1 MKFHLPL
8 NLRRALL
15 ALVTASSF
23 SALPLTSYATENI
36 AYENPASVTVS
47 EDLDFTGEVKEVTNK
62 VHYRICLNS
71 SDLSLLPQDSQKNQH
86 SIIFDLGTAGVHA
99 RAFKMS
105 GSDLEIGFMNQVSF
119 SNYIYQ
125 GDDGKSFE
133 IQNAGGI
140 SYGGA
145 IFAVDGSLL
154 HFHDN
159 TTLSFNSNDVFSPM
173 GGAIYLENSDLLIAD
188 NEHVLFH
195 QNGADIAYSGSSVSG
210 WKGGGAIGVSALRG
224 ATSHTVSIEDNGV
237 VTFSENVNQGNG
249 GAISSSNG
257 IETAGEHLELYF
269 TGNDNVS
276 FSSNQATYGTGG
288 AISWDGGRYATLVF
302 RENAKISFSKNE
314 ASNAGGALYSPCITE
329 FSNNGDISFTQNYAT
344 GGGGAFYNSGCPA
357 TFSKNR
363 SLTFSGNTSGAEGGA
378 IHAGGTCPL
387 RFETNGSLVFLNN
400 QAKKG
405 GAIRASVLTILNTTS
420 PLEFSGN
427 KATNG
432 DGGAILMAEDNY
444 EAGLYIGQHG
454 SVIFSGNS
462 ASKSRGAIYIEDTA
476 TFLSDNQSLL
486 FSENSAGM
494 DGGAIATGSSC
505 RTLNFNNNQQLLF
518 QNNTATKNGGAI
530 CVKSLSI
537 AGNGTV
543 AFTNNNAGTSGGA
556 ISAQSVSIVNNESVE
571 FRGNYVKQY
580 DENGNLTGTVL
591 NSVHAGDLELS
602 TQAEGGTITF
612 YDPITNVSTG
622 SLDLNYYK
630 DSDGNDV
637 TGAGDIVFSGL
648 HAEEDLTAVFRTLG
662 LGTTGETFQSCLE
675 TSLTSTI
682 RASNKD
688 EGVTLHG
695 GTLRV
700 SDDAILKIANSSYSG
715 GNYLAK
721 NGTLTELSNG
731 GSLNIDRDATF
742 ESDANLRISQAAMT
756 AGRDFKS
763 SGYAFLREGTLNIGR
778 DAVLNGGGWIELQ
791 HGSSVTAGGSVKV
804 QNESNVT
811 FTGNGNTLSATG
823 GIVFEEGSFLDQYG
837 GTGSTLQA
845 PSVSM
850 KGTELLL
857 APQNDGYALT
867 VDGNLS
873 LAGSS
878 IYITSK
884 GLQDSSSAD
893 GFDLKGID
901 VTGTLAVSGA
911 ATINLNSAFE
921 NRKGVLTLFRV
932 NADSDFSG
940 TVEDWTCQL
949 WKEGTYDAAT
959 NSWGEDTFTPLKNGE
974 LTAAYLTDGKWG
986 ILLKLGGGDSPT
998 PGDEDIY
1005 VPYGTNEAISSLDK
1019 KVHLLGGT
1027 LDVTGLPQDTPLT
1040 NQVLVEGTDGLLVM
1054 NGGQTLVLTGNLTG
1068 KNKIGYDIDGVDGG
1082 SAGGVAIGSSGGSLN
1097 SGAVDLGGETY
1108 NIASLNVRGGMA
1120 GIEETASL
1128 GHDGTSIIVGSSSG
1142 RGETSA
1148 ALINDGSIRGNSL
1161 TVNSDGSVTNNNIL
1175 NVADITLNS
1184 QSALANTGNLT
1195 AEEITVAE
1203 GALLRNAG
1211 SLEGNITLLGNMSNS
1226 GQTTGMI
1233 LVQQG
1238 ASLSGGGIFD
1248 SVTVRQGGRLN
1259 IQGAASFNGLTLE
1272 EGSGMAF
1279 SVNGT
1284 TPAGARMSAEETYSH
1299 ATVGNLSLTG
1309 TPTIEVHIGSG
1320 LIASGAESFTLNL
1333 LQAAEIAGDAALNQ
1347 QLLLTGETGLLENG
1361 GVLDWNP
1368 ETGLLTFS
1376 GKLNTAA
1383 ASGLAGQDAALLADT
1398 LWSSVS
1404 SVASFART
1412 ANEQGRIAGVRS
1424 SRLWG
1429 AGLGY
1434 FTSMSSE
1441 GTLSGFSY
1449 KGGGYA
1455 VGADVAASKNAV
1467 VGAAFGQMFG
1477 THRSGNSLLSD
1488 KQRSF
1493 MFALYGNVHQELARG
1508 QELNLSGY
1516 FSYGS
1521 VDHTARTHVGGS
1533 RQTPGRARWDDNVY
1547 AFGLLADWNV
1557 RTGDTFTVAPFT
1569 GITCMYGSQGPI
1581 EETFDGGSRSFGNG
1595 GLQSWS
1601 IPVGVTLKSV
1611 CGLGNGQALLPE
1623 LSVAYVGDIARRNPY
1638 TRTWAAGQSVT
1649 GRGHAPGRHALMTRA
1664 GLGWQINRNWQA
1676 GAWYTL
1682 EVRSG
1687 QTNQSVNLNASY
1699 SF

>member
-1 MKFHLPL
+1 M
-8 NLRRALL
+8 
-15 ALVTASSF
+15 
-23 SALPLTSYATENI
+23 
-36 AYENPASVTVS
+36 
-47 EDLDFTGEVKEVTNK
+47 
-62 VHYRICLNS
+62 
-71 SDLSLLPQDSQKNQH
+71 
-86 SIIFDLGTAGVHA
+86 
-99 RAFKMS
+99 
-105 GSDLEIGFMNQVSF
+105 
-119 SNYIYQ
+119 
-125 GDDGKSFE
+125 
-133 IQNAGGI
+133 
-140 SYGGA
+140 
-145 IFAVDGSLL
+145 
-154 HFHDN
+154 
-159 TTLSFNSNDVFSPM
+159 
-173 GGAIYLENSDLLIAD
+173 
-188 NEHVLFH
+188 
-195 QNGADIAYSGSSVSG
+195 
-210 WKGGGAIGVSALRG
+210 
-224 ATSHTVSIEDNGV
+224 
-237 VTFSENVNQGNG
+237 
-249 GAISSSNG
+249 
-257 IETAGEHLELYF
+257 
-269 TGNDNVS
+269 
-276 FSSNQATYGTGG
+276 
-288 AISWDGGRYATLVF
+288 
-302 RENAKISFSKNE
+302 
-314 ASNAGGALYSPCITE
+314 
-329 FSNNGDISFTQNYAT
+329 
-344 GGGGAFYNSGCPA
+344 
-357 TFSKNR
+357 
-363 SLTFSGNTSGAEGGA
+363 
-378 IHAGGTCPL
+378 
-387 RFETNGSLVFLNN
+387 
-400 QAKKG
+400 
-405 GAIRASVLTILNTTS
+405 
-420 PLEFSGN
+420 
-427 KATNG
+427 
-432 DGGAILMAEDNY
+432 
-444 EAGLYIGQHG
+444 
-454 SVIFSGNS
+454 
-462 ASKSRGAIYIEDTA
+462 
-476 TFLSDNQSLL
+476 
-486 FSENSAGM
+486 
-494 DGGAIATGSSC
+494 
-505 RTLNFNNNQQLLF
+505 
-518 QNNTATKNGGAI
+518 
-530 CVKSLSI
+530 
-537 AGNGTV
+537 
-543 AFTNNNAGTSGGA
+543 
-556 ISAQSVSIVNNESVE
+556 
-571 FRGNYVKQY
+571 
-580 DENGNLTGTVL
+580 TGTEIL
-591 NSVHAGDLELS
+591 
-602 TQAEGGTITF
+602 
-612 YDPITNVSTG
+612 
-622 SLDLNYYK
+622 
-630 DSDGNDV
+630 
-637 TGAGDIVFSGL
+637 
-648 HAEEDLTAVFRTLG
+648 LT
-662 LGTTGETFQSCLE
+662 
-675 TSLTSTI
+675 
-682 RASNKD
+682 
-688 EGVTLHG
+688 
-695 GTLRV
+695 
-700 SDDAILKIANSSYSG
+700 
-715 GNYLAK
+715 
-721 NGTLTELSNG
+721 
-731 GSLNIDRDATF
+731 
-742 ESDANLRISQAAMT
+742 
-756 AGRDFKS
+756 
-763 SGYAFLREGTLNIGR
+763 
-778 DAVLNGGGWIELQ
+778 
-791 HGSSVTAGGSVKV
+791 
-804 QNESNVT
+804 
-811 FTGNGNTLSATG
+811 
-823 GIVFEEGSFLDQYG
+823 
-837 GTGSTLQA
+837 
-845 PSVSM
+845 
-850 KGTELLL
+850 
-857 APQNDGYALT
+857 PQNDGYALT
-867 VDGNLS
+867 VDGNLG

-878 IYITSK
+878 IWITSE
-884 GLQDSSSAD
+884 GLQDKSSAD

-921 NRKGVLTLFRV
+921 NRKGALTLFRV

-1054 NGGQTLVLTGNLTG
+1054 NEGQTLVLTGNLTG

-1477 THRSGNSLLSD
+1477 THRSDNSLLSD

-1493 MFALYGNVHQELARG
+1493 MFALYGNVRQELARG

-1516 FSYGS
+1516 FSYGN

-1533 RQTPGRARWDDNVY
+1533 RQTPGRASWDDNVY

-1581 EETFDGGSRSFGNG
+1581 EETFNGGSRSFGNG
-1595 GLQSWS
+1595 ACSHGS

-1611 CGLGNGQALLPE
+1611 CGLGNGQVLLPE
-1623 LSVAYVGDIARRNPY
+1623 LSVAYVGDIARRASY
-1638 TRTWAAGQSVT
+1638 TRTQAAGQSVT

>member
-1 MKFHLPL
+1 MMSKPARDSEG
-8 NLRRALL
+8 NSYD
-15 ALVTASSF
+15 TG
-23 SALPLTSYATENI
+23 LTIT
-36 AYENPASVTVS
+36 
-47 EDLDFTGEVKEVTNK
+47 
-62 VHYRICLNS
+62 
-71 SDLSLLPQDSQKNQH
+71 QH
-86 SIIFDLGTAGVHA
+86 DPVI
-99 RAFKMS
+99 
-105 GSDLEIGFMNQVSF
+105 
-119 SNYIYQ
+119 
-125 GDDGKSFE
+125 
-133 IQNAGGI
+133 
-140 SYGGA
+140 
-145 IFAVDGSLL
+145 
-154 HFHDN
+154 
-159 TTLSFNSNDVFSPM
+159 
-173 GGAIYLENSDLLIAD
+173 
-188 NEHVLFH
+188 
-195 QNGADIAYSGSSVSG
+195 
-210 WKGGGAIGVSALRG
+210 
-224 ATSHTVSIEDNGV
+224 
-237 VTFSENVNQGNG
+237 
-249 GAISSSNG
+249 
-257 IETAGEHLELYF
+257 
-269 TGNDNVS
+269 
-276 FSSNQATYGTGG
+276 
-288 AISWDGGRYATLVF
+288 
-302 RENAKISFSKNE
+302 
-314 ASNAGGALYSPCITE
+314 
-329 FSNNGDISFTQNYAT
+329 FSNN
-344 GGGGAFYNSGCPA
+344 
-357 TFSKNR
+357 
-363 SLTFSGNTSGAEGGA
+363 
-378 IHAGGTCPL
+378 
-387 RFETNGSLVFLNN
+387 
-400 QAKKG
+400 
-405 GAIRASVLTILNTTS
+405 
-420 PLEFSGN
+420 
-427 KATNG
+427 
-432 DGGAILMAEDNY
+432 
-444 EAGLYIGQHG
+444 
-454 SVIFSGNS
+454 S
-462 ASKSRGAIYIEDTA
+462 ASGSGGAIYIEDTA
-476 TFLSDNQSLL
+476 TYLSDNQSLL
-486 FSENSAGM
+486 FSENSAGIS
-494 DGGAIATGSSC
+494 GGAIATAGGC
-505 RTLNFNNNQQLLF
+505 RSFNFNNNQQLF
-518 QNNTATKNGGAI
+518 FRDNTATKNGGAI
-530 CVKSLSI
+530 CVQSLSI

-543 AFTNNNAGTSGGA
+543 VFTNNNAGTSGGA
-556 ISAQSVSIVNNESVE
+556 ISAHSVSIVNNESVE
-571 FRGNYVKQY
+571 FRGNYVNQY
-580 DENGNLTGTVL
+580 DENDNFTGAAL
-591 NSVHAGDLELS
+591 NGINSVPGYTLSLSLS
-602 TQAEGGTITF
+602 TRADGGTITF
-612 YDPITNVSTG
+612 YDPVGYASSG
-622 SLDLNYYK
+622 SFDLNCYK

-662 LGTTGETFQSCLE
+662 LDATEETFQSCLE

-700 SDDAILKIANSSYSG
+700 SDDAILKIANSSFSG

-742 ESDANLRISQAAMT
+742 ESDANLRISHAAMT

-791 HGSSVTAGGSVKV
+791 HGSSVTAGDSVKV

-823 GIVFEEGSFLDQYG
+823 DIVFEEGSFLDQYG

-850 KGTELLL
+850 TGTEILLT
-857 APQNDGYALT
+857 PQNDGYALT
-867 VDGNLS
+867 VDGNLG

-878 IYITSK
+878 IWITSE
-884 GLQDSSSAD
+884 GLQDKSSAD

-921 NRKGVLTLFRV
+921 NRKGALTLFRV

-1054 NGGQTLVLTGNLTG
+1054 NEGQTLVLTGNLTG

-1148 ALINDGSIRGNSL
+1148 ALINDGSIRSNSL

-1333 LQAAEIAGDAALNQ
+1333 LQAAEIAGDAALGDAALNQ

-1477 THRSGNSLLSD
+1477 THRGDSSLLSD

-1493 MFALYGNVHQELARG
+1493 MFALYGNVRQELARG

-1516 FSYGS
+1516 FSYGN
-1521 VDHTARTHVGGS
+1521 VDHTARTHVGGA
-1533 RQTPGRARWDDNVY
+1533 RQTPGRASWDDNVY

-1581 EETFDGGSRSFGNG
+1581 EETFNGGSRSFGNG

-1601 IPVGVTLKSV
+1601 IPVGVILKSV

-1623 LSVAYVGDIARRNPY
+1623 LSVAYVGDIARRAPY
-1638 TRTWAAGQSVT
+1638 TRTQAAGQSVT

>member
-15 ALVTASSF
+15 
-23 SALPLTSYATENI
+23 
-36 AYENPASVTVS
+36 
-47 EDLDFTGEVKEVTNK
+47 
-62 VHYRICLNS
+62 
-71 SDLSLLPQDSQKNQH
+71 SLLLPVA
-86 SIIFDLGTAGVHA
+86 GTFLSSANNFEDYTDA
-99 RAFKMS
+99 
-105 GSDLEIGFMNQVSF
+105 LSF
-119 SNYIYQ
+119 SNSSRHFEDVSLTFLNNEDIEFLNNTTIAPPSYGVSGGAILARSDNKLTFQ
-125 GDDGKSFE
+125 NNNNISFQYNSA
-133 IQNAGGI
+133 IPDTGYT
-140 SYGGA
+140 SSGGA
-145 IFAVDGSLL
+145 IF
-154 HFHDN
+154 
-159 TTLSFNSNDVFSPM
+159 T
-173 GGAIYLENSDLLIAD
+173 
-188 NEHVLFH
+188 
-195 QNGADIAYSGSSVSG
+195 
-210 WKGGGAIGVSALRG
+210 W
-224 ATSHTVSIEDNGV
+224 
-237 VTFSENVNQGNG
+237 
-249 GAISSSNG
+249 
-257 IETAGEHLELYF
+257 GE
-269 TGNDNVS
+269 
-276 FSSNQATYGTGG
+276 
-288 AISWDGGRYATLVF
+288 
-302 RENAKISFSKNE
+302 
-314 ASNAGGALYSPCITE
+314 
-329 FSNNGDISFTQNYAT
+329 
-344 GGGGAFYNSGCPA
+344 
-357 TFSKNR
+357 
-363 SLTFSGNTSGAEGGA
+363 LTFDGNNQIIFT
-378 IHAGGTCPL
+378 
-387 RFETNGSLVFLNN
+387 NN
-400 QAKKG
+400 QASEA
-405 GAIRASVLTILNTTS
+405 GAIRATKLSIANTSETVCF
-420 PLEFSGN
+420 EN
-427 KATNG
+427 NYATDG
-432 DGGAILMAEDNY
+432 DGGSLNIHYTGDAFLFDI
-444 EAGLYIGQHG
+444 
-454 SVIFSGNS
+454 SGNT
-462 ASKSRGAIYIEDTA
+462 KVV
-476 TFLSDNQSLL
+476 
-486 FSENSAGM
+486 
-494 DGGAIATGSSC
+494 
-505 RTLNFNNNQQLLF
+505 F
-518 QNNTATKNGGAI
+518 QNNTATGNGGAI
-530 CVKSLSI
+530 LLHGLGNSNQIPVFQKNGVLSFI
-537 AGNGTV
+537 NNSSGN
-543 AFTNNNAGTSGGA
+543 NGGA
-556 ISAQSVSIVNNESVE
+556 IGNNGNDRIIFQENDTISFEDNTSKGEGGAICANSSAGISFTENKLVSFTGNCSGSAGGAICASEGTVSIVNNETVE

-688 EGVTLHG
+688 EGVTLHR
-695 GTLRV
+695 GTLRI

-791 HGSSVTAGGSVKV
+791 HGSSVTAGDSVKV

-823 GIVFEEGSFLDQYG
+823 DIVFEEGSFLDQYG

-850 KGTELLL
+850 TGTEILLT
-857 APQNDGYALT
+857 PQNDGYALT
-867 VDGNLS
+867 VDGNLG

-878 IYITSK
+878 IWITSE
-884 GLQDSSSAD
+884 GLQDKSSAD

-921 NRKGVLTLFRV
+921 NRKGALTLFRV

-986 ILLKLGGGDSPT
+986 ILQKLGGGDSPT

-1054 NGGQTLVLTGNLTG
+1054 NKGQTLVLTGNLTG

-1477 THRSGNSLLSD
+1477 THRSDNSLLSD

-1493 MFALYGNVHQELARG
+1493 MFALYGNVRQELARG

-1516 FSYGS
+1516 FSYGN

-1533 RQTPGRARWDDNVY
+1533 RQTPGRASWDDNVY

-1581 EETFDGGSRSFGNG
+1581 EETFNGGSRSFGNGG

-1611 CGLGNGQALLPE
+1611 CGLGNGQVLLPE
-1623 LSVAYVGDIARRNPY
+1623 LSVAYVGDIARRASY
-1638 TRTWAAGQSVT
+1638 TRTQAAGQSVT

>member
-15 ALVTASSF
+15 
-23 SALPLTSYATENI
+23 
-36 AYENPASVTVS
+36 
-47 EDLDFTGEVKEVTNK
+47 
-62 VHYRICLNS
+62 
-71 SDLSLLPQDSQKNQH
+71 SLLLPVA
-86 SIIFDLGTAGVHA
+86 GTFLSSANNFEDYTDA
-99 RAFKMS
+99 
-105 GSDLEIGFMNQVSF
+105 LSF
-119 SNYIYQ
+119 SNSSRHFEDVSLTFLNNEDIEFLNNTTIAPPSYGVSGGAILARSDNKLTFQ
-125 GDDGKSFE
+125 NNNNISFQYNSA
-133 IQNAGGI
+133 IPDTGYT
-140 SYGGA
+140 SSGGA
-145 IFAVDGSLL
+145 IF
-154 HFHDN
+154 
-159 TTLSFNSNDVFSPM
+159 T
-173 GGAIYLENSDLLIAD
+173 
-188 NEHVLFH
+188 
-195 QNGADIAYSGSSVSG
+195 
-210 WKGGGAIGVSALRG
+210 W
-224 ATSHTVSIEDNGV
+224 
-237 VTFSENVNQGNG
+237 
-249 GAISSSNG
+249 
-257 IETAGEHLELYF
+257 GE
-269 TGNDNVS
+269 
-276 FSSNQATYGTGG
+276 
-288 AISWDGGRYATLVF
+288 
-302 RENAKISFSKNE
+302 
-314 ASNAGGALYSPCITE
+314 
-329 FSNNGDISFTQNYAT
+329 
-344 GGGGAFYNSGCPA
+344 
-357 TFSKNR
+357 
-363 SLTFSGNTSGAEGGA
+363 LTFDGNNQIIFT
-378 IHAGGTCPL
+378 
-387 RFETNGSLVFLNN
+387 NN
-400 QAKKG
+400 QASEA
-405 GAIRASVLTILNTTS
+405 GAIRATKLSIANTSETVCF
-420 PLEFSGN
+420 EN
-427 KATNG
+427 NYATDG
-432 DGGAILMAEDNY
+432 DGGSLNIHYTGDAFLFDI
-444 EAGLYIGQHG
+444 
-454 SVIFSGNS
+454 SGNT
-462 ASKSRGAIYIEDTA
+462 KVV
-476 TFLSDNQSLL
+476 
-486 FSENSAGM
+486 
-494 DGGAIATGSSC
+494 
-505 RTLNFNNNQQLLF
+505 F
-518 QNNTATKNGGAI
+518 QNNTATGNGGAI
-530 CVKSLSI
+530 LLHGLGNSNQIPVFQKNGVLSFI
-537 AGNGTV
+537 NNSSGN
-543 AFTNNNAGTSGGA
+543 NGGA
-556 ISAQSVSIVNNESVE
+556 IGNNGNDRIIFQENDTISFEDNTSKGEGGAICANSSVGISFTENKLVSFTGNCSGSAGGAICASEGTVSIVNNETVE

-688 EGVTLHG
+688 EGVTLHR
-695 GTLRV
+695 GTLRI
-700 SDDAILKIANSSYSG
+700 SDDAILKIVNSSYSG

-791 HGSSVTAGGSVKV
+791 HGSSVTAGDSVKV

-823 GIVFEEGSFLDQYG
+823 DIVFEEGSFLDQYG

-850 KGTELLL
+850 TGTEILLT
-857 APQNDGYALT
+857 PQNDGYALT
-867 VDGNLS
+867 VDGNLG

-878 IYITSK
+878 IWITSE
-884 GLQDSSSAD
+884 GLQDKSSAD

-921 NRKGVLTLFRV
+921 NRKGALTLFRV

-1054 NGGQTLVLTGNLTG
+1054 NEGQTLVLTGNLTG

-1320 LIASGAESFTLNL
+1320 LIAFGAESFTLNL

-1477 THRSGNSLLSD
+1477 THRSDNSLLSD

-1493 MFALYGNVHQELARG
+1493 MFALYGNVRQELARG

-1516 FSYGS
+1516 FSYGN

-1533 RQTPGRARWDDNVY
+1533 RQTPGRASWDDNVY

-1581 EETFDGGSRSFGNG
+1581 EETFNGGSRSFGNG

-1611 CGLGNGQALLPE
+1611 CGLGNGQVLLPE
-1623 LSVAYVGDIARRNPY
+1623 LSVAYVGDIARRASY
-1638 TRTWAAGQSVT
+1638 TRTQAAGQSVT